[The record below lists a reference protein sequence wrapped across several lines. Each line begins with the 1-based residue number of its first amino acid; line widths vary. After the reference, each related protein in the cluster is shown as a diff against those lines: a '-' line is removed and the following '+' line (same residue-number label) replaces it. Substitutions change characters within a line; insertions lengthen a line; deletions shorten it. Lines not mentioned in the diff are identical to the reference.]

1 MMHIEH
7 GLSQQQT
14 QRQQLSPQMQQGL
27 QILHATSVEL
37 VEQVYEELDTNEALE
52 IVEPD
57 PREGQDA
64 ALSDGQPDTNGS
76 DSTDLFEEPEFDL
89 DSFSDRWD
97 QQRQDAGPTQ
107 DGPTDGASDVN
118 QASAPSVDLDDDRDW
133 RAREG
138 RDLSRNPDAD
148 ERRDYYQD
156 SITQHE
162 ESLVSHLLT
171 QLRWLAP
178 DEQTTRIGERII
190 GEIDRH
196 GRFTGSVAEIAQE
209 FGVDESEVERALK
222 LIQQFEPIGVG
233 ARDLAECYLI
243 QIAVE
248 HPEEEEL
255 RTLVGEHFDDL
266 AHRQIPKIARAMRT
280 TPERVLEL
288 LDLLRRLD
296 PYPGHEYSSES
307 ARPIAPDVI
316 VEWSD
321 DLGDYD
327 VYLANDN
334 IPELRVSP
342 TCRRIVKSKNRPA
355 EERKY
360 YREKVESAKWLIRS
374 IRQRRST
381 IERVARAIVEVQR
394 EFLEKGKEHLKPL
407 TLQEIA
413 DKVEVHEA
421 TVSRTTRGKYM
432 QTPQGLFEM
441 KYFFSPGLST
451 DDGGAQSSKS
461 VQAMIKKL
469 IDEEDKRRPLSD
481 QAIANRL
488 KEQGIKV
495 ARRTVT
501 KYREGL
507 GISPTNIR
515 RQY

>member
-14 QRQQLSPQMQQGL
+14 QRQIMSPQMQQGL

-37 VEQVYEELDTNEALE
+37 IEQVYEELDTNEALE

-64 ALSDGQPDTNGS
+64 ALSDGQPDTNES
-76 DSTDLFEEPEFDL
+76 DSNDLFEEPEFDL

-107 DGPTDGASDVN
+107 DGPTDGASDAD
-118 QASAPSVDLDDDRDW
+118 QASAASADLYDERDW

-209 FGVDESEVERALK
+209 LSVDKADVERALK
-222 LIQQFEPIGVG
+222 LIQRFEPVGVG
-233 ARDLAECYLI
+233 ARDLVECYLI

-248 HPEEEEL
+248 YPEQEEL
-255 RTLVGEHFDDL
+255 RTFVANHLQSFTGPRVP
-266 AHRQIPKIARAMRT
+266 RIARAMGVA
-280 TPERVLEL
+280 PERVLEL
-288 LDLLRRLD
+288 RDMLRRLD

-307 ARPIAPDVI
+307 APPVTPDVI
-316 VEWSD
+316 VEWND

-374 IRQRRST
+374 IQQRRST

-394 EFLEKGKEHLKPL
+394 EFLEKGKERLKPL

-451 DDGGAQSSKS
+451 DDGGAQSAKS
-461 VQAMIKKL
+461 VQAMVKKL
-469 IDEEDKRRPLSD
+469 IDDEDKRRPLSD

>member
-14 QRQQLSPQMQQGL
+14 QRQIMSPQMQQGL

-37 VEQVYEELDTNEALE
+37 VEQVREELDTNPALE
-52 IVEPD
+52 IVAPD
-57 PREGQDA
+57 PREGHDA
-64 ALSDGQPDTNGS
+64 ASDDSEPDPNES
-76 DSTDLFEEPEFDL
+76 DTTELFEEPEFDL
-89 DSFSDRWD
+89 DSFNDRWE
-97 QQRQDAGPTQ
+97 QQRQDAGPAQ
-107 DGPTDGASDVN
+107 DGLTDGAPDVD
-118 QASAPSVDLDDDRDW
+118 QLSAAAGDLYDERDW

-178 DEQTTRIGERII
+178 DEETTRIGERII
-190 GEIDRH
+190 GEIDGR

-209 FGVDESEVERALK
+209 LSVDEADVERALK
-222 LIQQFEPIGVG
+222 LIQQFEPVGVG
-233 ARDLAECYLI
+233 ARDLVECYLI

-255 RTLVGEHFDDL
+255 RTLVAEHFDDL
-266 AHRQIPKIARAMRT
+266 ARRRIPKIARAMGIA
-280 TPERVLEL
+280 PERVLEL
-288 LDLLRRLD
+288 CDMLRRLD

-307 ARPIAPDVI
+307 APPVTPDVI
-316 VEWSD
+316 VEWND

-342 TCRRIVKSKNRPA
+342 ICRRLARSADRPA

-360 YREKVESAKWLIRS
+360 YRERVESAKRLIHN

-394 EFLEKGKEHLKPL
+394 EFLDKGKEYLKPL

-421 TVSRTTRGKYM
+421 TVSRTTHGKYM
-432 QTPQGLFEM
+432 QTPQGLYEM

-451 DDGGAQSSKS
+451 DDGGAQSARS
-461 VQAMIKKL
+461 VQAMVKKL

>member
-1 MMHIEH
+1 MMHIEQ

-14 QRQQLSPQMQQGL
+14 QRLQFSPQMQQGL

-52 IVEPD
+52 IAEPD

-64 ALSDGQPDTNGS
+64 ALSDSQPDPNGS

-97 QQRQDAGPTQ
+97 QQRQDGPTQ
-107 DGPTDGASDVN
+107 DGPTDGASDAD
-118 QASAPSVDLDDDRDW
+118 QASAPSSDLYDDRDW

-209 FGVDESEVERALK
+209 LSVDKAEVERALK

-255 RTLVGEHFDDL
+255 RTLVAEHFDDL
-266 AHRQIPKIARAMRT
+266 VHRRIPKIARAMGIS
-280 TPERVLEL
+280 PERVLEL
-288 LDLLRRLD
+288 VDMLRRLD
-296 PYPGHEYSSES
+296 AYPGEEYSGES
-307 ARPIAPDVI
+307 ARPITPDVI
-316 VEWSD
+316 VEWND

-342 TCRRIVKSKNRPA
+342 TCSRLAQSPDRPA

-360 YREKVESAKWLIRS
+360 YREKIESAKWLICS
-374 IRQRRST
+374 IRKRRTT
-381 IERVARAIVEVQR
+381 IEGVARAIVEVQR

-413 DKVEVHEA
+413 DKIGVHEA
-421 TVSRTTRGKYM
+421 TVSRATRGKYM